1 MKRSFIMSYPNLHLS
16 RVLPAIGLVFALST
30 PFPAMAEGAH
40 VAPVDINTASAE
52 TLADALNG
60 IGLARAQDIVEYRK
74 SHGPFEKPADLAR
87 VKGVGPTTVE
97 KNLERIQV
105 K

>member
-1 MKRSFIMSYPNLHLS
+1 MSYPNFHLS
-16 RVLPAIGLVFALST
+16 RILPVIGMVFALST
-30 PFPAMAEGAH
+30 PLPAMAEGAH

-60 IGLARAQDIVEYRK
+60 IGLSRAQDIVEFRE
-74 SHGPFEKPADLAR
+74 SHGPFEKPADLAK
-87 VKGVGPTTVE
+87 VKGVGQATVE

>member
-1 MKRSFIMSYPNLHLS
+1 MSYPNLHLS
-16 RVLPAIGLVFALST
+16 RILPVIGMVFALSA
-30 PFPAMAEGAH
+30 PLPVLAEGAH
-40 VAPVDINTASAE
+40 AAPVDINTASAE

-60 IGLARAQDIVEYRK
+60 IGMSRAQDIVEYRK
-74 SHGPFEKPADLAR
+74 SHGPFEKPADLVK
-87 VKGVGPTTVE
+87 VKGVGQTTVE

>member
-1 MKRSFIMSYPNLHLS
+1 MSYLNSPLS
-16 RVLPAIGLVFALST
+16 RLLSPIAMVCALAIPL
-30 PFPAMAEGAH
+30 PAMAEGAH
-40 VAPVDINTASAE
+40 VAPVNINTASAE

-60 IGLARAQDIVEYRK
+60 VGESRARDIVEYRDT
-74 SHGPFEKPADLAR
+74 HGPFEKPADLAK
-87 VKGVGPTTVE
+87 VKGVGESTVA